1 MKRFLAGAMTTALAL
16 GGLLVAT
23 AAPASAHTP
32 VVVAECDSL
41 DIDLSYYAKSGN
53 RVTVVVDGKT
63 LADDQFG
70 RSYEKSFPLDG
81 STGHA
86 WTVSV
91 DASDEDR
98 FDWSDKGS
106 TTACPPA
113 EGDEGEE
120 VQVGIY
126 LYPKLDATKNA
137 AWENSGKQELLAT
150 KTLVLPEDELKND
163 QHWYTELPETDLLED
178 VDLCRG
184 WGIQQDLLRGG
195 PDDYTMPPTITYPD
209 GTSMDGRLVD
219 WTHQELSE
227 LGITLPS
234 AEECATPPAPPV
246 DEVDEP
252 ETVVPVAP
260 AEVTVCGAHSKDLV
274 APENTEDVTYLVT
287 EAGVLATPT
296 EGRVFGDD
304 LAGYTVT
311 DEGVLYPAEELLP
324 TEEECA
330 LIPGAIEAVCE
341 SDVPYLGY
349 AVALPEGVEADG
361 DTPLTITF
369 LHPRGGE
376 NYVVE
381 NQPLSGSILWPG
393 ASATEPKQWPGYVRN
408 EDGSY
413 TQTEGNFAWT
423 REGVQVKFEV
433 NPSYQT
439 IVEYPPASSECA
451 NPPVAPVAAEDATL
465 VSDDDQLAS
474 TGATVAGAATFAVL
488 LVAGGALVFWLRRRV
503 LA

>member
-1 MKRFLAGAMTTALAL
+1 MTTALAL

-32 VVVAECDSL
+32 VVVAECDAL
-41 DIDLSYYAKSGN
+41 VVDLTQYKSAKRDKKPN
-53 RVTVVVDGKT
+53 TVTVTVDGKVVAEERFGT
-63 LADDQFG
+63 EYG
-70 RSYEKSFPLDG
+70 RSFTLD
-81 STGHA
+81 SSAAHT
-86 WTVSV
+86 WKVSV
-91 DASDEDR
+91 DAFDEDR

-126 LYPKLDATKNA
+126 LYPKRDATKDA

-150 KTLVLPEDELKND
+150 KTLVLPEDQLKND
-163 QHWYTELPETDLLED
+163 EHWYTELPETDLLED
-178 VDLCRG
+178 IDLCRG

-195 PDDYTMPPTITYPD
+195 PGDYTMPPTITYPD

-219 WTHQELSE
+219 WTHQELSAF
-227 LGITLPS
+227 GITLPS

-246 DEVDEP
+246 EEVDKP
-252 ETVVPVAP
+252 VVVVPEAP
-260 AEVTVCGAHSKDLV
+260 APVTVCGADSTSLV
-274 APENTEDVTYLVT
+274 APANTEDVTYLKT
-287 EAGVLATPT
+287 DTGILATPT
-296 EGRVFGDD
+296 EGRAFGDD

-311 DEGVLYPAEELLP
+311 DEGVLYPVEELVP
-324 TEEECA
+324 TEAECA
-330 LIPGAIEAVCE
+330 LVPGAIEAVCE

-376 NYVVE
+376 NYVVTD
-381 NQPLSGSILWPG
+381 QPLAGSILWPG

-503 LA
+503 QA